1 MIREFCPN
9 GIKTVP
15 LWKYT
20 AWDKKFNAVD
30 NSMQKSIIKYKYLL
44 ANKLNEIVDNTGDI
58 RILYTSEE
66 VAYTTEEKAGEF
78 ISQGEIVAIPWGGN
92 PNVKYYNGRFIT
104 GDNRIATSI
113 APKILDTKFLYYV
126 LLNKLD
132 IISTFYRGAGIKH
145 PSMLS
150 VLTLEIPLPPLNIQ
164 KEIVSI
170 LDSFTSL
177 LDKMKQEIEM
187 RKKQMEYYID
197 KFYGGDFDGMMR
209 LADIPGN
216 SVAQFSDL
224 GPIIRGKRFVR
235 DDIRTVGQPCIHY
248 GDMYTYYGTM
258 AVTAKTFLERDFP
271 KKMRYAHKGDVVI
284 VGAGENDYDIGVGL
298 VWMGE
303 EPAAVHDA
311 CYILK
316 HHQIPM
322 YISYYLRSNIYHQQ
336 LKKYVSSGKISSFSA
351 EGLGKVY
358 IPIQPE
364 DKQRQIVSILDT
376 FETYISKLEKMIEL
390 RQKQYEYYREK
401 LLTFE

>member
-1 MIREFCPN
+1 MRRVRLKEIGTFYSGLSGKSKSDFSEGNALLVTYRNIFNNPVLN
-9 GIKTVP
+9 PAIKDTVVVGKDEKQNEV
-15 LWKYT
+15 LW
-20 AWDKKFNAVD
+20 
-30 NSMQKSIIKYKYLL
+30 
-44 ANKLNEIVDNTGDI
+44 GDI
-58 RILYTSEE
+58 L
-66 VAYTTEEKAGEF
+66 
-78 ISQGEIVAIPWGGN
+78 
-92 PNVKYYNGRFIT
+92 IT
-104 GDNRIATSI
+104 GSSETPADAGMSSVVLFNPQEKMYLNSFCFGFRLNDMNEALPSYIGHLLRSTSI
-113 APKILDTKFLYYV
+113 RAAISKTAFGV
-126 LLNKLD
+126 TRFNVNRMRFAD
-132 IISTFYRGAGIKH
+132 I
-145 PSMLS
+145 
-150 VLTLEIPLPPLNIQ
+150 EIPLPPLNIQ

-177 LDKMKQEIEM
+177 IDKMKQEIEM

-390 RQKQYEYYREK
+390 RQEQYEYYREK

>member
-1 MIREFCPN
+1 MRRVRLKEIGTFYSGLSGKSKSDFSEGNALLVTYRNIFNNPVLN
-9 GIKTVP
+9 PVIKDTVVVGKDEKQNEV
-15 LWKYT
+15 LW
-20 AWDKKFNAVD
+20 
-30 NSMQKSIIKYKYLL
+30 
-44 ANKLNEIVDNTGDI
+44 GDI
-58 RILYTSEE
+58 LVTGSSETPADAGMSSVVLFTPQEKMYLNSFCFGFRLNDMNEVLPSYTGHLLRS
-66 VAYTTEEKAGEF
+66 
-78 ISQGEIVAIPWGGN
+78 
-92 PNVKYYNGRFIT
+92 
-104 GDNRIATSI
+104 TSI
-113 APKILDTKFLYYV
+113 RAAISKTAFGV
-126 LLNKLD
+126 TRFNVNRMRFAD
-132 IISTFYRGAGIKH
+132 I
-145 PSMLS
+145 
-150 VLTLEIPLPPLNIQ
+150 EIPLPPLNIQ

-177 LDKMKQEIEM
+177 IDKMKQEVEM
-187 RKKQMEYYID
+187 RKKQMVYYID

-248 GDMYTYYGTM
+248 GDMYTYYGTK
-258 AVTAKTFLERDFP
+258 AATAKTFLERDFP
-271 KKMRYAHKGDVVI
+271 KKMRYAYKGDVVI

-303 EPAAVHDA
+303 EPAAVHDS

-364 DKQRQIVSILDT
+364 DKQRQIATILDS

>member
-177 LDKMKQEIEM
+177 INKMKQEVEM
-187 RKKQMEYYID
+187 RKKQMEYYREKLMAPQKNWEIKTLGEIGTFTRGNGLQKSDFRD
-197 KFYGGDFDGMMR
+197 KGF
-209 LADIPGN
+209 
-216 SVAQFSDL
+216 
-224 GPIIRGKRFVR
+224 
-235 DDIRTVGQPCIHY
+235 PCVHY
-248 GDMYTYYGTM
+248 GQIHTYYNTCIYETKSFCEEDFAKKLQKAGYGDLLIATTSEDVKACCKA
-258 AVTAKTFLERDFP
+258 AVWFGD
-271 KKMRYAHKGDVVI
+271 GDVAYSGDSFCYSHNQDPKYMAYLFQTEMFAKQKQMAATGAKVI
-284 VGAGENDYDIGVGL
+284 RVSGVS
-298 VWMGE
+298 M
-303 EPAAVHDA
+303 A
-311 CYILK
+311 
-316 HHQIPM
+316 
-322 YISYYLRSNIYHQQ
+322 
-336 LKKYVSSGKISSFSA
+336 SFSFA
-351 EGLGKVY
+351 FPPLV
-358 IPIQPE
+358 Q
-364 DKQRQIVSILDT
+364 QRQIASILDS

>member
-1 MIREFCPN
+1 MIRNFCPN

-30 NSMQKSIIKYKYLL
+30 NSMQENVIKYKYLL
-44 ANKLNEIVDNTGDI
+44 ANELNEIVDNTGDI

-92 PNVKYYNGRFIT
+92 PNVKYYNGRFVT

-113 APKILDTKFLYYV
+113 APKMLDTKFLYYV
-126 LLNKLD
+126 LLDKLD
-132 IISTFYRGAGIKH
+132 VISTFYRGAGIKH

-150 VLTLEIPLPPLNIQ
+150 VLALEIPLPPLNIQ

-177 LDKMKQEIEM
+177 IDKMKQEVEM
-187 RKKQMEYYID
+187 RKKQMEYYREKLLAPQNSWEIKTLGEIGTFTRGNGLQKSDFRD
-197 KFYGGDFDGMMR
+197 KGF
-209 LADIPGN
+209 
-216 SVAQFSDL
+216 
-224 GPIIRGKRFVR
+224 
-235 DDIRTVGQPCIHY
+235 PCVHY
-248 GDMYTYYGTM
+248 GQIHTYYKTCIYKTKSFCEEDLAKKLQKASYGDLLIATTSEDVKACCKA
-258 AVTAKTFLERDFP
+258 AVWFGD
-271 KKMRYAHKGDVVI
+271 GDVAYSGDSFRYSHDQNPKYMAYLFQTEMFAKQKQKAAT
-284 VGAGENDYDIGVGL
+284 GAKVVRVSGES
-298 VWMGE
+298 M
-303 EPAAVHDA
+303 A
-311 CYILK
+311 
-316 HHQIPM
+316 
-322 YISYYLRSNIYHQQ
+322 
-336 LKKYVSSGKISSFSA
+336 SFSFA
-351 EGLGKVY
+351 FPPLA
-358 IPIQPE
+358 Q
-364 DKQRQIVSILDT
+364 QRQIASILDT

>member
-177 LDKMKQEIEM
+177 INKMKQEVEM
-187 RKKQMEYYID
+187 RKKQMEYYREKLMAPQKNWEIKTLGEIGTFTRGNGLQKSDFRD
-197 KFYGGDFDGMMR
+197 KGF
-209 LADIPGN
+209 
-216 SVAQFSDL
+216 
-224 GPIIRGKRFVR
+224 
-235 DDIRTVGQPCIHY
+235 PCVHY
-248 GDMYTYYGTM
+248 GQIHKYYNTCIYETKSFCEEDLAKKLQKASYGDLLIATTSEDVKACCKA
-258 AVTAKTFLERDFP
+258 AVWFGV
-271 KKMRYAHKGDVVI
+271 GDVAYSGDSFCYSHDQDSKYI
-284 VGAGENDYDIGVGL
+284 AYLFQTDMFAKQKQKAATGAKVVRVSGES
-298 VWMGE
+298 M
-303 EPAAVHDA
+303 A
-311 CYILK
+311 
-316 HHQIPM
+316 
-322 YISYYLRSNIYHQQ
+322 
-336 LKKYVSSGKISSFSA
+336 SFSFA
-351 EGLGKVY
+351 FPPLA
-358 IPIQPE
+358 Q
-364 DKQRQIVSILDT
+364 QRQIASILDT